1 MAKRITKKERDE
13 IIKSFQRGKTIDEI
27 SKEFNFSK
35 LTISRNLKKDL
46 GINAYREIK
55 EKNKI
60 SKKTFLKKDYDDLTG
75 IKKEFEKKGST
86 RISIQDEFN
95 EKQYQKE
102 FYQDPEFM
110 EIAPLDYEID
120 QENRKDLTSIP
131 ISEVSLP
138 SIVYMIVDNKIEL
151 QTKILKEYPAWNFL
165 SENELSRKTIE
176 IYEDKNFAKR
186 NCTKQQ
192 KVIKVPNTNVFRI
205 VAPILLSRGISRI
218 VSPNQLIAL

>member
-1 MAKRITKKERDE
+1 LAKRITKKERDE

-46 GINAYREIK
+46 GINAYNEIK

-75 IKKEFEKKGST
+75 IKKEFKKKGSN
-86 RISIQDEFN
+86 IILMQDEFN
-95 EKQYQKE
+95 EKQPQKE
-102 FYQDPEFM
+102 FYEDPEFM

-138 SIVYMIVDNKIEL
+138 SIVYMIVDHKIEL

-165 SENELSRKTIE
+165 S
-176 IYEDKNFAKR
+176 
-186 NCTKQQ
+186 
-192 KVIKVPNTNVFRI
+192 
-205 VAPILLSRGISRI
+205 
-218 VSPNQLIAL
+218 